1 MTTPPPSYA
10 PEPDQHDQ
18 AQPSRSQRSELV
30 IWGAHGGAGT
40 STLAA
45 WLQPAW
51 DAGKMRP
58 EPDPQ
63 YPAELARGRVLVVA
77 CGITARSAAQATKA
91 VSAVTRQGGHVA
103 VLAVT
108 SDGWGAPETA
118 AARFRLLE
126 PRVGAVV
133 WMPFIPAMREAADPV
148 VVPLPR
154 LALRALA
161 KIHVAAGRDL
171 PI

>member
-1 MTTPPPSYA
+1 MTTPPPGHTPA
-10 PEPDQHDQ
+10 AGHDPGRRRT
-18 AQPSRSQRSELV
+18 QPIELV

-51 DAGKMRP
+51 DAGAMRR

-63 YPAELARGRVLVVA
+63 YPAQVVRGRVLVVA
-77 CGITARSAAQATKA
+77 CRITAWSAAQATRA
-91 VSAVTRQGGHVA
+91 VTAVTRQGGHVA

-108 SDGWGAPETA
+108 SDGWPAPKTA

-133 WMPFIPAMREAADPV
+133 WMPFIPALREAADPA

-161 KIHVAAGRDL
+161 KIHAAAGRDL

>member
-1 MTTPPPSYA
+1 MTTPPPA
-10 PEPDQHDQ
+10 PAPQPDPHHQ
-18 AQPSRSQRSELV
+18 AQPGPTQRTELV

-51 DAGKMRP
+51 DAGAMRP
-58 EPDPQ
+58 EPDPH

-77 CGITARSAAQATKA
+77 CRITARSAAHATQA

-108 SDGWGAPETA
+108 SDGWPAPTTA

-133 WMPFIPAMREAADPV
+133 WMPFIPAMRETADPAT
-148 VVPLPR
+148 VPLPR

-161 KIHVAAGRDL
+161 KIHAAAGRDL
-171 PI
+171 PL

>member
-1 MTTPPPSYA
+1 MTMPPPSPGQDSA
-10 PEPDQHDQ
+10 
-18 AQPSRSQRSELV
+18 RSTRTKPVELV

-77 CGITARSAAQATKA
+77 CGITARSAAQATTA

-108 SDGWGAPETA
+108 SD
-118 AARFRLLE
+118 
-126 PRVGAVV
+126 
-133 WMPFIPAMREAADPV
+133 
-148 VVPLPR
+148 
-154 LALRALA
+154 
-161 KIHVAAGRDL
+161 
-171 PI
+171 